1 MVPPGTVIRG
11 ESDLDPVDRAP
22 SGYFVLLAEIGK
34 SRKIWVNSCQMC
46 PKISHQNHGIGST
59 DIRYTY

>member
-11 ESDLDPVDRAP
+11 ESDLDPVDCAP

-34 SRKIWVNSCQMC
+34 GRNIWATSCHVAEDFVSE
-46 PKISHQNHGIGST
+46 PWHW
-59 DIRYTY
+59 